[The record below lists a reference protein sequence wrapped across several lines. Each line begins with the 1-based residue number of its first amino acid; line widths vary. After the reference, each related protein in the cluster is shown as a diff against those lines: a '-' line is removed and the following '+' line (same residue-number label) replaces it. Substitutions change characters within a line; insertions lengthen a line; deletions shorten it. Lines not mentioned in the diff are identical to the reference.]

1 MQAHGY
7 GLMVPFSADH
17 TWKPADVTHT
27 QALAAR
33 LTCPPPCLHNTHRPA
48 QVSGI
53 NVVILVQRFT
63 ARWVLSA
70 IFPIMATTWLGF
82 LVFFLPRD
90 DMGGR
95 LGEEGHSLQA
105 ACTFTSASVVYL

>member
-1 MQAHGY
+1 
-7 GLMVPFSADH
+7 LF
-17 TWKPADVTHT
+17 
-27 QALAAR
+27 
-33 LTCPPPCLHNTHRPA
+33 

-95 LGEEGHSLQA
+95 LGECSDRAGRGGA
-105 ACTFTSASVVYL
+105 ALV